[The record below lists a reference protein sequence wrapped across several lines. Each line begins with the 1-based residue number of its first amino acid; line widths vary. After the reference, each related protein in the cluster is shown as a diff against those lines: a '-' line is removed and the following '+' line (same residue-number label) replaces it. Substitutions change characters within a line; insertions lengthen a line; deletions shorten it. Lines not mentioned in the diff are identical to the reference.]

1 LTNTIQS
8 DSNIA
13 NYEAFSYSSER
24 SRFIR
29 KSFYKI
35 CILFP
40 LSRVMQL
47 SLSIVT
53 SNSL

>member
-13 NYEAFSYSSER
+13 NYEAFNYSSEI

-29 KSFYKI
+29 KSWVF
-35 CILFP
+35 L
-40 LSRVMQL
+40 
-47 SLSIVT
+47 
-53 SNSL
+53 